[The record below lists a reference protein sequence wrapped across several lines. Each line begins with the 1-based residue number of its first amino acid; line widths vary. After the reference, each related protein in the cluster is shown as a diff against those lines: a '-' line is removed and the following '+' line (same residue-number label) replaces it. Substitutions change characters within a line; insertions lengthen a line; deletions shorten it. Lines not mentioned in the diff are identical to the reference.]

1 MFGLTLA
8 LVAFH
13 LVKIL
18 KLETLVV
25 MFVLVITTLGLM
37 PFTVTVRPQLFT
49 FLLFAATLLIIY
61 LAEQRRYRW
70 LWLMPLLVAA
80 WVNLH
85 GGFLAGCGIL
95 GLWSIAHMA
104 AERSSWRAVLPP
116 LLASAAATLVNP
128 YGVHLLIFLLHTA
141 TGTRPEI
148 TDWQPLG
155 ISSFMGPVY
164 LLTLAIALAA
174 LYYSRRPRSFRLLGI
189 FALCSLMP
197 LVAVRH
203 MPLMSLALAFLV
215 SEHIGS
221 TVARFSRL
229 QTSAQRPAAL
239 SAVLFLIAAISIGIG
254 VLRNSPTQILLF
266 DAPRYPDA
274 AVKLLQT
281 NKVSGNLATHF
292 NWGEYLIWHLGPEL
306 RVSIDGR
313 RETVYTPAIYTMN
326 QNFAA
331 GFSEWDQLLR
341 EYPTDLAL
349 VHAGGPTANLLKLY
363 PGWSLVYEDEVSAL
377 FVNDASAVAETVRR
391 AAVNFVAPP
400 PQKFFP

>member
-1 MFGLTLA
+1 
-8 LVAFH
+8 
-13 LVKIL
+13 
-18 KLETLVV
+18 
-25 MFVLVITTLGLM
+25 
-37 PFTVTVRPQLFT
+37 
-49 FLLFAATLLIIY
+49 
-61 LAEQRRYRW
+61 
-70 LWLMPLLVAA
+70 
-80 WVNLH
+80 
-85 GGFLAGCGIL
+85 
-95 GLWSIAHMA
+95 
-104 AERSSWRAVLPP
+104 
-116 LLASAAATLVNP
+116 
-128 YGVHLLIFLLHTA
+128 
-141 TGTRPEI
+141 
-148 TDWQPLG
+148 
-155 ISSFMGPVY
+155 
-164 LLTLAIALAA
+164 
-174 LYYSRRPRSFRLLGI
+174 
-189 FALCSLMP
+189 
-197 LVAVRH
+197 VRH